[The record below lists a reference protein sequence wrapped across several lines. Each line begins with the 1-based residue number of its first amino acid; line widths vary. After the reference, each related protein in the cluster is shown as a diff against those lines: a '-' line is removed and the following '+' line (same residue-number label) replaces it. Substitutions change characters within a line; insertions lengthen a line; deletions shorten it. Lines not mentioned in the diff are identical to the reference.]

1 MAYFPNLFSEISIGN
16 VKLKNRIVMPAMATN
31 YSVDGAIPQMM
42 IDYFVE
48 RAKGGVGFIITES
61 SPVISPETGKMRR
74 IHPNIG
80 HDPFIPGLKK
90 LTDAVH
96 TFDTK
101 IAIQLGHFGRQL
113 QSDYFG
119 AQIVAPSAI
128 PCPVSRETP
137 KELSIE
143 EIESIIKSFIQAA
156 KRAYE
161 AGFDMVELHGCHGY
175 LISEFFAS
183 RTNKRND
190 KYGGDVL
197 GRSRFCTEIIQGIKR
212 EVGQLFPVIVRINGH
227 DYIPAGAT
235 LEDMKEIAPV
245 LAEAGAD
252 ALDVS
257 AGVYGSYRASIPP
270 MFEGEGCFV
279 ELAEGIKKTVDIP
292 VIAVGR
298 IKDPYVAEEILASN
312 KADMIAMGRALLA
325 DPELPLKAGSGAVD
339 EILKCTGCNQGCIDR
354 VNASMM
360 KGVSE
365 GITCLVNPRVGREAE
380 TEITMASQPK
390 RILVVGGGPAGL
402 ESALISA
409 MRGHTV
415 SLWEKENVLGGQLRL
430 VGMVPGRREFAEYIL
445 FLEDQ
450 AVAAGVEVTQSK
462 TATAES
468 IMEYAPDA
476 VILAAGAVPNIPS
489 FISGDSDRVVSAWD
503 VLKGDAPTHQDV
515 VILGGGAVGLETA
528 HYLVEKNNRVTIVE
542 ATGVLGH
549 DMGPIASF
557 YLRNILK
564 SARVSIMRCAP
575 VIRVFENNVLISME
589 GKEVLLDTMD
599 TIVLALG
606 AKSNNS
612 LAGEITGI
620 IPEVHIIGDALQPRK
635 ALDAVAEGFDIGRT
649 I

>member
-1 MAYFPNLFSEISIGN
+1 
-16 VKLKNRIVMPAMATN
+16 MPAMATN
-31 YSVDGAIPQMM
+31 YPVDGEIPRMM
-42 IDYFVE
+42 IDYFVK

-61 SPVISPETGKMRR
+61 SPVIAPETGEMRKV
-74 IHPNIG
+74 HPNIT
-80 HDPFIPGLKK
+80 HDRFIPGLKK

-96 TFDTK
+96 VFDTK

-119 AQIVAPSAI
+119 APIVAPSPI

-143 EIESIIKSFIQAA
+143 EIESIIQSFVQAA

-175 LISEFFAS
+175 LMNEFFAL
-183 RTNKRND
+183 RTNKRKD
-190 KYGGDVL
+190 RYGGDAV
-197 GRSRFCTEIIQGIKR
+197 GRSRFCVEIIRGIKR
-212 EVGQLFPVIVRINGH
+212 EVSPLFPVIVRMNGH
-227 DYIPAGAT
+227 DYIPEGAT
-235 LEDMKEIAPV
+235 LEDMQEIAPV
-245 LAEAGAD
+245 LAEAGAA

-270 MFEGEGCFV
+270 MFEEQGCFV
-279 ELAEGIKKTVDIP
+279 ELADGIKRAVNIP

-298 IKDPYVAEEILASN
+298 IIDPSMAEEILASN
-312 KADMIAMGRALLA
+312 KADLIAMGRALLA
-325 DPELPLKAGSGAVD
+325 DPELPLKARAGKMD

-360 KGVSE
+360 KGISE

-380 TEITMASQPK
+380 TEITTASQPK

-402 ESALISA
+402 ESAFISA

-430 VGMVPGRREFAEYIL
+430 VGMVPGREEFAEYIL
-445 FLEDQ
+445 FLEQ
-450 AVAAGVEVTQSK
+450 RAAEEGVEVVQSK

-468 IMEYAPDA
+468 IREFAPDA
-476 VILAAGAVPNIPS
+476 VILATGAVPHIPS
-489 FISGDSDRVVSAWD
+489 FVESDSDRVITAWD
-503 VLKGDAPTHQDV
+503 VLNGKAPTHQDI
-515 VILGGGAVGLETA
+515 VILGGGATGLETA

-542 ATGVLGH
+542 ATGMLGH
-549 DMGPIASF
+549 DMGAIASF

-564 SARVSIMRCAP
+564 SAGVTIIRFAHAK
-575 VIRVFENNVLISME
+575 RVFENNVLISME

-612 LAGEITGI
+612 LAREITGV
-620 IPEVHIIGDALQPRK
+620 IPEVYVIGDASQPRK
-635 ALDAVAEGFDIGRT
+635 ALNAVAEGFDTGRT

>member
-1 MAYFPNLFSEISIGN
+1 MPHFPNLFSEISIGTIQ
-16 VKLKNRIVMPAMATN
+16 LKNRIVLPAMATN
-31 YSVDGAIPQMM
+31 YPADGAIPQMM
-42 IDYFVE
+42 INYFVE

-61 SPVISPETGKMRR
+61 SPVIVPETGKMRK
-74 IHPNIG
+74 IHPNIA
-80 HDPFIPGLKK
+80 HNRFIPGLKK

-119 AQIVAPSAI
+119 AQIVAPSPI

-143 EIESIIKSFIQAA
+143 EIEVLITGFVQAA
-156 KRAYE
+156 KRAHE

-175 LISEFFAS
+175 LIGEFFAS
-183 RTNKRND
+183 RTNKRKD
-190 KYGGDVL
+190 RYGGDAV
-197 GRSRFCTEIIQGIKR
+197 GRSRFCVEIINGIKR
-212 EVGQLFPVIVRINGH
+212 EIDPFFPVIVRINGH
-227 DYIPAGAT
+227 DYIPEGAM
-235 LEDMKEIAPV
+235 LEDMQEIAPV

-270 MFEGEGCFV
+270 MFEKQGCFV
-279 ELAEGIKKTVDIP
+279 ELADGIKKVVNIP

-298 IKDPYVAEEILASN
+298 IKDPYLAEEILSSN
-312 KADMIAMGRALLA
+312 KADLIAMGRALLA
-325 DPELPLKAGSGAVD
+325 DPEFPLKARAGKVD

-360 KGVSE
+360 KGISE

-380 TEITMASQPK
+380 TEITIASQPK

-409 MRGHTV
+409 MRGHAV
-415 SLWEKENVLGGQLRL
+415 SLWEKDRVLGGQLRL
-430 VGMVPGRREFAEYIL
+430 VGMVPGRGEFAEYIL
-445 FLEDQ
+445 FLEQQ
-450 AVAAGVEVTQSK
+450 AVAAGVEIVQSK
-462 TATAES
+462 IATAES
-468 IMEYAPDA
+468 IKEFAPDA
-476 VILAAGAVPNIPS
+476 VILATGAVPHIPS
-489 FISGDSDRVVSAWD
+489 FVERGSERVITAWD
-503 VLKGDAPTHQDV
+503 VLNGNAPTHHDI

-528 HYLVEKNNRVTIVE
+528 HYLVEKNNRVTVVE
-542 ATGVLGH
+542 ATGMLGN
-549 DMGPIASF
+549 DMGAIASF
-557 YLRNILK
+557 YLRNILTK
-564 SARVSIMRCAP
+564 AGVTMIRFAHVKRVS
-575 VIRVFENNVLISME
+575 ENAVLISME

-612 LAGEITGI
+612 LGGGISGI
-620 IPEVHIIGDALQPRK
+620 IPEVYVIGDALQPRK